1 MLTIGKGSLGGGVLE
16 MLQAGARD
24 AWICVEPGA
33 QKVQRLAES
42 WAGTKRPIGI
52 YMKADG
58 AYDPN
63 DDTRDAA
70 VWSAA
75 QPLLWDSFEE
85 SDQGWKIADIQDP
98 DKARRWADV
107 VVIPRIQTFM
117 NQAPNCYSLIMLDD
131 TLMFPGNISPDE
143 PDDFDPL
150 LFQAGTLLVMQRVQ
164 AKWPTAIVLPNGYA
178 GWNNEG
184 ARGIVHAEAMRALYF
199 EQFARKVNGDEFSEP
214 TRLKQQINDAWLLG
228 AKGFFVV
235 GHDYYEATDY
245 DLRLNTLVVYL
256 LTQGP
261 RTYLHLDPTDLGA
274 KPAEITIGSS
284 IGKPKFGPKRIG
296 AFMFRR
302 YTEGLV
308 AMNVSGSAADLNVV
322 WPFATLGVSGAAWD
336 SAGSVQTLEHGEGV
350 VMIEP

>member
-24 AWICVEPGA
+24 AWICVEPGS
-33 QKVQRLAES
+33 QKVKQLAAS
-42 WAGTKRPIGI
+42 WAGTGRTIGI
-52 YMKADG
+52 YMKAPG

-63 DDTRDAA
+63 DDTRDSA

-75 QPLLWDSFEE
+75 QPLLWGSFEE
-85 SDQGWKIADIQDP
+85 SDQGWKLADIQNP

-107 VVIPRIQTFM
+107 VVIPRIQTFLD
-117 NQAPNCYSLIMLDD
+117 QAPNCYSLIMLDD

-150 LFQAGTLLVMQRVQ
+150 LFQAGTLIVMQRVQ
-164 AKWPTAIVLPNGYA
+164 AKFPWAQILPNGYA
-178 GWNNEG
+178 GWNSEG
-184 ARGIVHAEAMRALYF
+184 ARGLAHAEAMRALYF

-214 TRLKQQINDAWLLG
+214 SRLEQQINDAWLLG
-228 AKGFFVV
+228 AKGCLVV
-235 GHDYYEATDY
+235 GHDYYDATDY

-256 LTQGP
+256 LTQGA
-261 RTYLHLDPTDLGA
+261 RTYLHLDPTALGA
-274 KPAEITIGSS
+274 KPAELELGTML
-284 IGKPKFGPKRIG
+284 GKPKFGPKRIG

-308 AMNVSGSAADLNVV
+308 AMNVSGSSADLNVV
-322 WPFATLGVSGAAWD
+322 WPYATLGGGGGAWS
-336 SAGSVQTLEHGEGV
+336 SAGGVQTLDHGAGV
-350 VMIEP
+350 IMREP